1 MDGVHDM
8 GGMHG
13 FGPIERDELSYHDE
27 WEVRVHGISNA
38 MAAPGGGRF
47 SLESLEPAAY
57 LGSSYY
63 KRWLLARINT
73 LLNTGV
79 ITQAEFDAAVTKYEE
94 DPSAPLPEDKAE
106 VYEKTLDEIRQ
117 TRQKKGDPTFPPGS
131 GGDAESK
138 KVGPLFSVGDVVVAR
153 TVHPEGH
160 TRLPRYVRGRKGE
173 VISIYRPQGWQD
185 DEPMS
190 DHVGAQT
197 MYAVRFEGEE
207 LWGKSAEAN
216 SSVVLDMWEAYLE
229 AGK

>member
-13 FGPIERDELSYHDE
+13 FGPIERDELSYHEE
-27 WEVRVHGISNA
+27 WEVRVHGISSG
-38 MAAPGGGRF
+38 MAAPAGGRF
-47 SLESLEPAAY
+47 SLEALDPAAY

-73 LLNTGV
+73 LLSAGI
-79 ITQAEFDAAVTKYEE
+79 ITQAEFDSAVGKYEA
-94 DPSAPLPEDKAE
+94 DPDAVLPQDDPDA
-106 VYEKTLDEIRQ
+106 YQRARDEIRK
-117 TRQKKGDPTFPPGS
+117 TRKKKGDPTFPPGS
-131 GGDAESK
+131 GGGGADRN
-138 KVGPLFSVGDVVVAR
+138 GHLFSVGDEVVAR

-160 TRLPRYVRGRKGE
+160 TRLPRYVRGRKGK
-173 VISIYRPQGWQD
+173 VIRAYRPQGWQD

-190 DHVGAQT
+190 DHIGAQP

-207 LWGKSAEAN
+207 LWGESAEAN